1 MLVLIRHAQSQ
12 GNAEGRL
19 LGHLDSPLTA
29 VGAGQA
35 EALAGVLAPVVTGA
49 SRILSSPLGRAR
61 DTAAAVAGPAPVEV
75 DQRWVEVDYGEYDG
89 ALLGEVP
96 HRIWSTWRRDAE
108 FTPPGGE
115 SLATLGRRVRQAC
128 EELFDAGAGPAAVG
142 DVVVVSHVSP
152 IKAAVAWAL
161 DAPDAVVWRLRLST
175 ASVTTIV
182 WGAAG
187 PLLQQFNWTV
197 PPG

>member
-1 MLVLIRHAQSQ
+1 MLVLIRHGQAQ

-29 VGAGQA
+29 
-35 EALAGVLAPVVTGA
+35 
-49 SRILSSPLGRAR
+49 
-61 DTAAAVAGPAPVEV
+61 AAVAGGARVEV

-89 ALLGEVP
+89 TRLGDVP
-96 HRIWSTWRRDAE
+96 PQVWSTWRHDAAY
-108 FTPPGGE
+108 TPPGGE

-128 EELFDAGAGPAAVG
+128 EELFDGGAGPAATG

-161 DAPDAVVWRLRLST
+161 DAPDTVAWRLRLST

-187 PLLQQFNWTV
+187 PLLQRFNWTV
-197 PPG
+197 PAS